1 MKDFYDPKFVENL
14 FDNMSASYARMNYI
28 SSFGFSEIWRRQCVE
43 ELEIQEGRVVVDLM
57 TGMGECWKHILKSS
71 GKQSRLIALDFSSE
85 MVKKAETR
93 KAKYQDRHIEV
104 LRENVF
110 QNSIETESADCV
122 ISGFGLK
129 TFNEA
134 QLDQLAQEIGRI
146 LKPGGRFSLIDVS
159 IPRNSVLKGF
169 YMFYLKR
176 VIPVLGKLF
185 LGNPETYR
193 MLGVYTEAFQNARQ
207 VEAIFRRHNFNVQ
220 YVEYFF
226 GCASGIKGWK
236 VS

>member
-1 MKDFYDPKFVENL
+1 
-14 FDNMSASYARMNYI
+14 
-28 SSFGFSEIWRRQCVE
+28 
-43 ELEIQEGRVVVDLM
+43 
-57 TGMGECWKHILKSS
+57 
-71 GKQSRLIALDFSSE
+71 